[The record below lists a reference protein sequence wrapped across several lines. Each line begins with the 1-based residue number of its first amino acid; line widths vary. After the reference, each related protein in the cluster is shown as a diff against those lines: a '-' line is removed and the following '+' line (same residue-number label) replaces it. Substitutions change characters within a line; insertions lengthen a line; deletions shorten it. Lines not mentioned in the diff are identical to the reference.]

1 MSARPDHE
9 IGDLDR
15 TDGRG
20 THLVDRVGGDFLGN
34 PGTDGGLPR
43 RRLPRAGLQDLA
55 HDHVLDLLRLEAGT
69 LERSTDRDRTEL
81 RRRNGGEAAAEAPE
95 RRANGRDDDRG
106 THKWS
111 VAIGRRPNG
120 QVDTLRQTTYD
131 VLTVAVT
138 VKQGTPFV
146 VLDER
151 DRIVGVGPGA
161 ESQFGPLVGSVI
173 WESFPGSESLFRP
186 YYDKARR
193 IHEAVEFVQFY
204 DGNVARVRATPNE
217 DGLLELY
224 WEPLARLDTLTLG
237 SLVETLEESLELLDE
252 HEAGRHRES
261 VRSALRVIEGGA

>member
-1 MSARPDHE
+1 
-9 IGDLDR
+9 
-15 TDGRG
+15 
-20 THLVDRVGGDFLGN
+20 
-34 PGTDGGLPR
+34 
-43 RRLPRAGLQDLA
+43 
-55 HDHVLDLLRLEAGT
+55 
-69 LERSTDRDRTEL
+69 
-81 RRRNGGEAAAEAPE
+81 
-95 RRANGRDDDRG
+95 
-106 THKWS
+106 
-111 VAIGRRPNG
+111 
-120 QVDTLRQTTYD
+120 
-131 VLTVAVT
+131 VAVT

-173 WESFPGSESLFRP
+173 WESFPGSESLFKP

-193 IHEAVEFVQFY
+193 IHEAVELVQSY